1 MQVLEIHSQLEERDH
16 EKKEPLKDKEVA
28 VLKEMCN
35 VSLEIFNNFEMHERR
50 YLVRKMNLKFVQ
62 EQDFVSVCKFLRGHD
77 FLCVVFMN
85 Y

>member
-35 VSLEIFNNFEMHERR
+35 VSLEIFNNF
-50 YLVRKMNLKFVQ
+50 KCMN
-62 EQDFVSVCKFLRGHD
+62 DD
-77 FLCVVFMN
+77 IW
-85 Y
+85 